1 MAVARFLFLFGLI
14 ALSLKSTGQIQSK
27 VDSLQILLRQSSRPV
42 DQINLYNDLVE
53 QYAEANLDS
62 ALKYAR
68 LMHRVA
74 KETKDQK
81 LIARALRINGLAY
94 DFHYKFDSAHYFYNQ
109 SLALSAAL
117 GDSTEIAGTT
127 FNIGVLYYFENN
139 FAQALEKFKQAEILF
154 RQLKLDSK
162 LAKLYNNMG
171 VIYRKNKQYES
182 AIDSYMQS
190 LAIKEKAND
199 TKGILNTLTNLSALH
214 VYAEQY
220 EKGKVFSKRAVELA
234 LQVGDSLAYESE
246 LINLGVNTF
255 HTGKPQQAIAI
266 LTEAEQKLQKR
277 NLPIL
282 LAECRI
288 NLADINISLKQFKLA
303 EVYLNKL
310 KLMLA
315 ESTAEVVSTY
325 YKLEA
330 RYYQEVGN
338 FKAAFASQANYIE
351 AREVHL
357 NEQIQER
364 TKEFE
369 VRFQSEQKERQI
381 ASLEVQK
388 QADALQLSQQANQR
402 NLFIASTLGL
412 VIISGL
418 IFFQFRQ
425 KNKSNKLLTE
435 KNEVIGK
442 ALEDRETLLR
452 EIHHR
457 VKNNLQ
463 IISSLLNL
471 QSRALEDK
479 VAQGAVVESKNRV
492 KSMALIHEQL
502 YQQEL
507 LTGVTMAT
515 YIQQLANSLAQS
527 YGVDD
532 EKVEIKINADEIS
545 LDVDTAIPIGLI
557 LNELISNAIK
567 YAFEDKGG
575 KLEISFKQINSKLE
589 LIVADNGKG
598 FRPETE
604 NTGSFGLKLVHSLA
618 RKLRAEVNINA
629 QAGTRVELLITDFQL
644 AR

>member
-1 MAVARFLFLFGLI
+1 MTALRFLFFLGLL
-14 ALSLKSTGQIQSK
+14 ATSLNSIGQIQAK
-27 VDSLQILLRQSSRPV
+27 VDSLHVLLRQSTKPIEK
-42 DQINLYNDLVE
+42 INLYNDLVE

-74 KETKDQK
+74 NETNDQK
-81 LIARALRINGLAY
+81 LIARSLRIVGLGF
-94 DFHYKFDSAHYFYNQ
+94 DFHYKFDSAHFFYNQ
-109 SLALSAAL
+109 SLALSTAL
-117 GDSTEIAGTT
+117 RDSAEIAGTT

-139 FAQALEKFKQAEILF
+139 YTQALEKFKQAEILF
-154 RQLKLDSK
+154 RQLKLDSR

-182 AIDSYMQS
+182 AIGSYMQS

-234 LQVGDSLAYESE
+234 MQVGDSLAYESE

-255 HTGKPQQAIAI
+255 HTDNPQQAITI
-266 LTEAEQKLQKR
+266 LTEAEQKLQR
-277 NLPIL
+277 RSLPIL

-288 NLADINISLKQFKLA
+288 NLTDIHISLKQFKQA

-310 KLMLA
+310 KPILA
-315 ESTAEVVSTY
+315 ESSAEVVSTY

-330 RYYQEVGN
+330 RYYQEIGN
-338 FKAAFASQANYIE
+338 FKAAFASQTKYIE

-369 VRFQSEQKERQI
+369 VRFQTEQKERQI
-381 ASLEVQK
+381 TSLEVQK

-435 KNEVIGK
+435 KNEMIGK

-471 QSRALEDK
+471 QSRTLEDK

-502 YQQEL
+502 YQQEH
-507 LTGVTMAT
+507 LTGVTMPI
-515 YIQQLANSLAQS
+515 YIQQLVSSLAQS
-527 YGVDD
+527 YGIDD
-532 EKVEIKINADEIS
+532 EKIEIKVNAEPIQ
-545 LDVDTAIPIGLI
+545 LDVDSAIPIGLI
-557 LNELISNAIK
+557 LNELLSNAIK
-567 YAFEDKGG
+567 YAFEDSRG
-575 KLEISFKQINSKLE
+575 KVVVSFRKMDDKLE
-589 LIVADNGKG
+589 LVVSDNGKG
-598 FRPETE
+598 LKPEAE
-604 NTGSFGLKLVHSLA
+604 QSGSFGLKLVQSLA
-618 RKLRAEVNINA
+618 RKLKAQVNIEGN
-629 QAGTRVELLITDFQL
+629 AGTRVQLLIADFQL
-644 AR
+644 A